1 VACHRR
7 KGHLLFDVTVHFLG
21 IGIEGP
27 GDTADFVVCELIAEP
42 NAALVRVDTRQLLAQ
57 LRGWSGQ
64 LAAQIVRYVKKRHDQ
79 YDPGN
84 QKNFMQ
90 QTLPAFDLGNDIDSI
105 IADRRNLI
113 VEASTVELDI
123 VINIFGKVDQVLLN
137 GLRGRATAR

>member
-1 VACHRR
+1 
-7 KGHLLFDVTVHFLG
+7 
-21 IGIEGP
+21 
-27 GDTADFVVCELIAEP
+27 
-42 NAALVRVDTRQLLAQ
+42 
-57 LRGWSGQ
+57 
-64 LAAQIVRYVKKRHDQ
+64 
-79 YDPGN
+79 
-84 QKNFMQ
+84 MQ